1 MAYQRTDRRIKLR
14 FSDKKYNPTKE
25 NATAVT
31 PVEKSTTPIVVMTE
45 VHAAQMEGKAALMKT
60 NATPIKPSVATT

>member
-1 MAYQRTDRRIKLR
+1 MTYRRTDRRIKLG

-31 PVEKSTTPIVVMTE
+31 PVKKSTVIVVMTE
-45 VHAAQMEGKAALMKT
+45 VHAARMEGKAAVMKT
-60 NATPIKPSVATT
+60 NAVPIKPSVATT